1 MATFT
6 GADKAISF
14 LFDVVSNI
22 ADDYDNTS
30 AYALGD
36 YVLHEGALYKCIN
49 PIASP
54 EEFTPAHW
62 EAVLVM
68 NEIESGGGGGG
79 TTVVANPS
87 GTATSVLTKLQVA
100 STIYRIPTGESANN
114 VYSEDEH
121 VVGVWID
128 GKTVFE
134 KTVVFGSITAGAR
147 DYAIQCGL
155 TDVDKIITYWGT
167 IYNTAQTQFR
177 QIPMPLFVTN
187 EPTYSFAVRRY
198 NKANNTINVDVG
210 SNVDVGGGWFVIQYT
225 KTIETIVY
233 ERVTETGDTRV
244 TETGDARETENTTG
258 G

>member
-30 AYALGD
+30 TYALGD
-36 YVLHEGALYKCIN
+36 YVLHEGALYKCVN

-79 TTVVANPS
+79 GTTVVANPS
-87 GTATSVLTKLQVA
+87 GTATAVLNKLQVA

-114 VYSEDEH
+114 VYSEEEH

-134 KTVVFGSITAGAR
+134 KTINFGAMPNRASKSVNHNIADIDYIIDVRGTAVTTAGGCFPIPFTNDQGYTSQLCMFANRTSITVR
-147 DYAIQCGL
+147 
-155 TDVDKIITYWGT
+155 TSVDRSEYTKSYITL
-167 IYNTAQTQFR
+167 R
-177 QIPMPLFVTN
+177 
-187 EPTYSFAVRRY
+187 
-198 NKANNTINVDVG
+198 
-210 SNVDVGGGWFVIQYT
+210 YT
-225 KTIETIVY
+225 KTVETIVY

-244 TETGDARETENTTG
+244 TETGDVRETENTTG